1 MAGFEVSTEAARRR
15 SSASAAPRRSPG
27 QVIFVASDQA
37 DFMTGETVY
46 VRAAAPAY
54 RIAED

>member
-1 MAGFEVSTEAARRR
+1 
-15 SSASAAPRRSPG
+15 
-27 QVIFVASDQA
+27 VIFVASDQA